1 MVQAL
6 HNRAAKWWVRVGFT
20 IMTFLL
26 LGAGGQ
32 WIGLL
37 GTWFLD
43 SSAIKHCGGRGD
55 KRKLNLP
62 QLYPL

>member
-43 SSAIKHCGGRGD
+43 SSVGGMLLSLDG
-55 KRKLNLP
+55 LLT
-62 QLYPL
+62 QLC

>member
-6 HNRAAKWWVRVGFT
+6 HNRAAKWWVGVGFT

-43 SSAIKHCGGRGD
+43 SSVGGMLLSLD
-55 KRKLNLP
+55 ELLT
-62 QLYPL
+62 QLC